1 VDIHKPKP
9 VHSWRELLSEVG
21 VVVIGIVIALS
32 GEQLV
37 EAVHHSEQRQ
47 ELRQALDHENRQAI
61 ADSKSTLAFLDK
73 LTAWQIALIDQV
85 RAAKAAGHPL
95 GAQLPFTPSD
105 FDYPS
110 DPAFQAASSSGRL
123 SLLTP
128 EEIAAYAE
136 AHEGTEAS
144 KAANDRTNRAAIA
157 LRMFRFKYR
166 QPDGSVDLSK
176 ATAADA
182 DHYFELVIY
191 ALGASSAYR
200 SRVQS
205 LLGLR
210 EALQRGERSMPAL
223 YQAEKSRLSPISAMD
238 MK

>member
-123 SLLTP
+123 S
-128 EEIAAYAE
+128 
-136 AHEGTEAS
+136 
-144 KAANDRTNRAAIA
+144 NDRTNRAAIA